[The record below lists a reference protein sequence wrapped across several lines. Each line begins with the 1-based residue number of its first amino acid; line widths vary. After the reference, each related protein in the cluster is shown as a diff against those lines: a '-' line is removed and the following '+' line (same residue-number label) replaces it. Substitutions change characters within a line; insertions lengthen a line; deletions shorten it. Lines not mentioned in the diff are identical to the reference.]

1 MIIYIIKTILCSAIL
16 LLVYRFFLEKE
27 KMHRLNRIYL
37 VGSII
42 LSYTVP
48 LVTFHSY
55 LPSLPIQ
62 EVWVTELPD
71 IVTTVP
77 VQTPVADVA
86 TINWWS
92 LLFVLYGCITV
103 FLLFRFSRNI
113 IDLLLKAKNNA
124 RANYAGAKL
133 VFTKDGFI
141 PHSFFNYIFLSK
153 QDFDNGAIEEEI
165 FCHELAHVQ
174 QKHSADIVFYEL
186 LLAFAWF
193 NPVLWFYRSAIQL
206 NHEFLADDA
215 VIKIFNNTPGYQ
227 QLLLRKA
234 SQPGQFL
241 LASRF
246 NYLITKKRLVMM
258 STTTSRNAAALKQ
271 LALLPVLCLVVLG
284 FSNRVFAQ
292 TPPQVV
298 PTPPN
303 VPKIEA
309 SINGASPALLQEYKA
324 IIDKY
329 GLGNKDE
336 RMKFYKSITPADKD
350 RLETIFK
357 LMSREQQGQQI
368 VGFAPPPTPFSKKV
382 PAIQQIETWKD
393 SKKYGVWIDNKRV
406 SNEVLSN
413 YSNEDFAHFFESK
426 LSKNAINYGKHYYQ
440 VDLMT
445 KNGYQ
450 EYYKKASSNRKNL
463 MWVRWQ
469 KKDASLRWDGT
480 LSLTK

>member
-1 MIIYIIKTILCSAIL
+1 MIVYIIKTIWCSAIL

-27 KMHRLNRIYL
+27 KMHRLNRFYL
-37 VGSII
+37 ISSIV

-48 LVTFHSY
+48 LITFHSN
-55 LPSLPIQ
+55 LPSLPVQ
-62 EVWVTELPD
+62 EILLVDLPNAA
-71 IVTTVP
+71 TTAP
-77 VQTPVADVA
+77 VRTPVAIG
-86 TINWWS
+86 INWWTS
-92 LLFVLYGCITV
+92 LFVLYGCITL
-103 FLLFRFSRNI
+103 FLLVRFARNI
-113 IDLLLKAKNNA
+113 IALLLKAKNNVTV
-124 RANYAGAKL
+124 NYAGVKL
-133 VFTKDGFI
+133 VLIKDGFV
-141 PHSFFNYIFLSK
+141 PHSFFNYIFLGK
-153 QDFDNGAIEEEI
+153 QDFDNGVIEEEI

-193 NPVLWFYRSAIQL
+193 NPVLWFYRRAIQL

-215 VIKIFNNTPGYQ
+215 VVKKFNNTPGYQ
-227 QLLLRKA
+227 HLLLSRA
-234 SQPGQFL
+234 HQGGRLL

-258 STTTSRNAAALKQ
+258 STTTSRNMAALKQ
-271 LALLPVLCLVVLG
+271 LALLPVLCLVVFG

-298 PTPPN
+298 PTPPA
-303 VPKIEA
+303 VSKIEA
-309 SINGASPALLQEYKA
+309 SANGASPQLLQEFKT
-324 IIDKY
+324 IVDKY
-329 GLGNKDE
+329 GLDHGGGGK
-336 RMKFYKSITPADKD
+336 KFYETITTTDRN

-368 VGFAPPPTPFSKKV
+368 VGFMPPPAPFAK
-382 PAIQQIETWKD
+382 AIPSQQQIATWKD

-406 SNEVLSN
+406 SNEVLDD

-440 VDLMT
+440 ANLMT

-450 EYYKKASSNRKNL
+450 EYYKKASANKINII
-463 MWVRWQ
+463 WVRWN
-469 KKDASLRWDGT
+469 KKDANLRWDGT
-480 LSLTK
+480 LHVAK